1 MKLDSLNKLYVDE
14 LKDIYS
20 AETQITKALPRMVKT
35 ATSPE
40 LKAAF
45 EAHLQET
52 HGQIQRLE
60 RIFQTLEK
68 SPRGKKCV
76 GMEGLLEEGKE
87 VMGEDIDPEVLDAAL
102 IAAAQKVE
110 HYEISSYGTVRAYAQ
125 LLGDNTAV
133 DLLTLTLEEEVG
145 TDEKL
150 THLAESGINLEA
162 MEAEPAL

>member
-20 AETQITKALPRMVKT
+20 AETQITRALPRMVKT

-45 EAHLQET
+45 ESHLQQT
-52 HGQIQRLE
+52 YGQIERLE

-87 VMGEDIDPEVLDAAL
+87 VMGEDIDAEVLDAAL

-110 HYEISSYGTVRAYAQ
+110 HYEISSYGTVRAHAR

-133 DLLTLTLEEEVG
+133 ELLTLTLEEEMES
-145 TDEKL
+145 DEKL
-150 THLAESGINLEA
+150 THLADSGINVAA
-162 MEAEPAL
+162 MEAATA

>member
-20 AETQITKALPRMVKT
+20 AETQITKALPRMVKK
-35 ATSPE
+35 ATSPD

-45 EAHLQET
+45 DAHLQET
-52 HGQIQRLE
+52 YGQIERLE

-68 SPRGKKCV
+68 SPRGKKCI

-87 VMGEDIDPEVLDAAL
+87 VMGEDIDAEVLDAAL

-110 HYEISSYGTVRAYAQ
+110 HYEISSYGTVRAYAE
-125 LLGDNTAV
+125 LLGDNAAV
-133 DLLTLTLEEEVG
+133 DLLTLTLEEEVEA
-145 TDEKL
+145 DEKL
-150 THLAESGINLEA
+150 THLAESGINVEA
-162 MEAEPAL
+162 MEAEPA

>member
-14 LKDIYS
+14 LKDLYS
-20 AETQITKALPRMVKT
+20 AETQITKALPRMVKK
-35 ATSPE
+35 ATSPA

-45 EAHLQET
+45 EAHLQQT
-52 HGQIQRLE
+52 FGQIERLE
-60 RIFQTLEK
+60 QIFQTLEK

-87 VMGEDIDPEVLDAAL
+87 MMGEDIDAEVLDAAL

-110 HYEISSYGTVRAYAQ
+110 HYEISSYGTVRAYAR

-133 DLLTLTLEEEVG
+133 DLLTLTLEEEVV

-150 THLAESGINLEA
+150 TVLAESGINVDA
-162 MEAEPAL
+162 METEPA

>member
-1 MKLDSLNKLYVDE
+1 MRPILLGATMKLDSLNKLYVDE

-20 AETQITKALPRMVKT
+20 AETQITKALPRMAKT

-45 EAHLQET
+45 EAHLQQT
-52 HGQIQRLE
+52 YGQIERLE

-110 HYEISSYGTVRAYAQ
+110 HYEISSYGTVRAYAR
-125 LLGDNTAV
+125 LLGDNEAV
-133 DLLTLTLEEEVG
+133 RLLSQTLEEE
-145 TDEKL
+145 
-150 THLAESGINLEA
+150 
-162 MEAEPAL
+162 

>member
-20 AETQITKALPRMVKT
+20 AETQITRALPRMVKK
-35 ATSPE
+35 ATSPD

-45 EAHLQET
+45 KAHLQET
-52 HGQIQRLE
+52 QDQIQRLE
-60 RIFQTLEK
+60 QIFQTLEK

-87 VMGEDIDPEVLDAAL
+87 VMGEDIDAEVLDAAL

-110 HYEISSYGTVRAYAQ
+110 HYEISSYGTVRAHAR

-133 DLLTLTLEEEVG
+133 DLLTLTLEEEAG
-145 TDEKL
+145 ADEKL

-162 MEAEPAL
+162 MVAEPA

>member
-35 ATSPE
+35 ATAPE

-45 EAHLQET
+45 EAHLQQT
-52 HGQIQRLE
+52 YGQIERLE
-60 RIFQTLEK
+60 RFFQTLEK

-110 HYEISSYGTVRAYAQ
+110 HYEIASYGTARAYAR
-125 LLGDNTAV
+125 LLGDNAAV
-133 DLLTLTLEEEVG
+133 ELLTLTLEEEVAS
-145 TDEKL
+145 DEKL
-150 THLAESGINLEA
+150 THLAESGINVAA
-162 MEAEPAL
+162 MEAATA

>member
-20 AETQITKALPRMVKT
+20 AETQITKALPRMAKT

-45 EAHLQET
+45 DAHLQQT
-52 HGQIQRLE
+52 YGQIERLE
-60 RIFQTLEK
+60 QIFQTLEK

-76 GMEGLLEEGKE
+76 GMEGLLQEGKE
-87 VMGEDIDPEVLDAAL
+87 VMGEDIDAEVLDAAL

-125 LLGDNTAV
+125 LLGDRTAV

-145 TDEKL
+145 ADKKL
-150 THLAESGINLEA
+150 TKLAESGINFEA
-162 MEAEPAL
+162 MEAEPV

>member
-20 AETQITKALPRMVKT
+20 AETQITRALPRMVKT
-35 ATSPE
+35 ATSPA

-45 EAHLQET
+45 DEHLQQT
-52 HGQIQRLE
+52 YGQIERLE
-60 RIFQTLEK
+60 RILQTLEK

-87 VMGEDIDPEVLDAAL
+87 VMGEDIDAEVLDAAL

-145 TDEKL
+145 ADEKL

-162 MEAEPAL
+162 MEAEPA

>member
-14 LKDIYS
+14 LKDLYS
-20 AETQITKALPRMVKT
+20 AETQITKVLPRMAKT

-45 EAHLQET
+45 DAHLQQT
-52 HGQIQRLE
+52 YGQIERLE
-60 RIFQTLEK
+60 QIFQTLEK

-87 VMGEDIDPEVLDAAL
+87 VMGEVIDAEVLDAAL

-145 TDEKL
+145 ADKKL
-150 THLAESGINLEA
+150 TKLAESGINFEA
-162 MEAEPAL
+162 METEPA

>member
-45 EAHLQET
+45 EAHLQQT
-52 HGQIQRLE
+52 YGQIERLE

-102 IAAAQKVE
+102 IAAAQK
-110 HYEISSYGTVRAYAQ
+110 
-125 LLGDNTAV
+125 
-133 DLLTLTLEEEVG
+133 
-145 TDEKL
+145 
-150 THLAESGINLEA
+150 
-162 MEAEPAL
+162 MEAETA

>member
-20 AETQITKALPRMVKT
+20 AETQITRALPRMVKT
-35 ATSPE
+35 ATSPQ

-45 EAHLQET
+45 EAHLQQT
-52 HGQIQRLE
+52 YGQIERLE

-110 HYEISSYGTVRAYAQ
+110 HYEIASYGTARAYAR
-125 LLGDNTAV
+125 LLSDNAAV
-133 DLLTLTLEEEVG
+133 ELLTLTLEEEVES
-145 TDEKL
+145 DEKL
-150 THLAESGINLEA
+150 THLAESGINVES
-162 MEAEPAL
+162 MEAETA

>member
-20 AETQITKALPRMVKT
+20 AETQITRALPRMVKT
-35 ATSPE
+35 ATSPQ

-45 EAHLQET
+45 EAHLQQT
-52 HGQIQRLE
+52 YGQIERLE

-110 HYEISSYGTVRAYAQ
+110 HYEIASYGTVRAYAR

-133 DLLTLTLEEEVG
+133 ELLTLTLEEEVES
-145 TDEKL
+145 DEKL
-150 THLAESGINLEA
+150 THLAESGINVAA
-162 MEAEPAL
+162 MEAETA

>member
-45 EAHLQET
+45 DTHLQQT
-52 HGQIQRLE
+52 YGQIERLE
-60 RIFQTLEK
+60 RIFRTLEK

-87 VMGEDIDPEVLDAAL
+87 MMGEDIDAEVLDAAL

-133 DLLTLTLEEEVG
+133 GLLTLTLEEEVG
-145 TDEKL
+145 ADEKL
-150 THLAESGINLEA
+150 NHLAESSINLEA
-162 MEAEPAL
+162 MEAEPA

>member
-20 AETQITKALPRMVKT
+20 AETQITKALPRMVKK
-35 ATSPE
+35 ATSPD

-52 HGQIQRLE
+52 QDQIQRLE
-60 RIFQTLEK
+60 QIFQALEK
-68 SPRGKKCV
+68 NPRGKKCI

-87 VMGEDIDPEVLDAAL
+87 VMGEDIDAEVLDAAL

-125 LLGDNTAV
+125 LLGDNAAV
-133 DLLTLTLEEEVG
+133 ELLTLTLEEEVEA
-145 TDEKL
+145 DEKL
-150 THLAESGINLEA
+150 THLAESGINVEA
-162 MEAEPAL
+162 MEAEPA

>member
-20 AETQITKALPRMVKT
+20 AETQITKALPRMVKK
-35 ATSPE
+35 ATSPD

-52 HGQIQRLE
+52 YGQIERLE

-68 SPRGKKCV
+68 SPRGKKCI

-87 VMGEDIDPEVLDAAL
+87 VMGEDIDAEVLDAAL

-125 LLGDNTAV
+125 LLGDNAAV
-133 DLLTLTLEEEVG
+133 ELLTLTLEEEVEA
-145 TDEKL
+145 DEKL
-150 THLAESGINLEA
+150 THLAESGINVEA
-162 MEAEPAL
+162 MEAEPA

>member
-14 LKDIYS
+14 LKDLYS
-20 AETQITKALPRMVKT
+20 AETQITKALPRMVKK
-35 ATSPE
+35 ATSPA

-45 EAHLQET
+45 EAHLQQT
-52 HGQIQRLE
+52 FGQIERLD
-60 RIFQTLEK
+60 RIFKTLEN

-76 GMEGLLEEGKE
+76 GMEGLLAEGKE
-87 VMGEDIDPEVLDAAL
+87 MMGEDIEPEVLDAAL

-110 HYEISSYGTVRAYAQ
+110 HYEISSYGTVRAYAR

-133 DLLTLTLEEEVG
+133 DLLTLTLEEEVT

-150 THLAESGINLEA
+150 TLLAESGINVDA
-162 MEAEPAL
+162 METEPA

>member
-20 AETQITKALPRMVKT
+20 AETQITKALPRMIKT

-52 HGQIQRLE
+52 YGQIERLE
-60 RIFQTLEK
+60 HIFETLEK

-125 LLGDNTAV
+125 LLGDSTAI
-133 DLLTLTLEEEVG
+133 DLLALTLEEEVG
-145 TDEKL
+145 ADEKL

-162 MEAEPAL
+162 MEAEPA

>member
-1 MKLDSLNKLYVDE
+1 MKLDSLNKLYVDH

-20 AETQITKALPRMVKT
+20 AETQITKALPRMVKK
-35 ATSPE
+35 ATSPD

-52 HGQIQRLE
+52 QDQIQRLE
-60 RIFQTLEK
+60 QIFQALEK

-87 VMGEDIDPEVLDAAL
+87 VMSEDIDAEVLDAAL

-125 LLGDNTAV
+125 LLGDNAAV
-133 DLLTLTLEEEVG
+133 ELLTLTLEEEVEA
-145 TDEKL
+145 DKKL
-150 THLAESGINLEA
+150 TLLAENGINVEA
-162 MEAEPAL
+162 MEAEPA

>member
-20 AETQITKALPRMVKT
+20 AETQITKAMPRMVKA
-35 ATSPE
+35 ATSPA

-45 EAHLQET
+45 DAHLQQT
-52 HGQIQRLE
+52 YGQIERLE
-60 RIFQTLEK
+60 RIFQTLEN

-87 VMGEDIDPEVLDAAL
+87 MMGEDIDTEVLDAAL

-110 HYEISSYGTVRAYAQ
+110 HYEISSYGTVRAYAR
-125 LLGDNTAV
+125 LLGDNAAV

-145 TDEKL
+145 ADEKL
-150 THLAESGINLEA
+150 THLAESGINVDALEA
-162 MEAEPAL
+162 ETA

>member
-20 AETQITKALPRMVKT
+20 AETQITKALPRMVKA

-45 EAHLQET
+45 DSHLQQT
-52 HGQIQRLE
+52 FGQIERLE
-60 RIFQTLEK
+60 RIFETLEQ

-87 VMGEDIDPEVLDAAL
+87 MMGEDIEAEVLDAAL

-110 HYEISSYGTVRAYAQ
+110 HYEIASYGTVRAYAE
-125 LLGDNTAV
+125 LLGDDAAV
-133 DLLTLTLEEEVG
+133 DLLTETLEEEVA

-150 THLAESGINLEA
+150 TLLAESGINVEA
-162 MEAEPAL
+162 LEAEPV

>member
-20 AETQITKALPRMVKT
+20 AETQITRALPRMVKT

-45 EAHLQET
+45 ESHLQQT
-52 HGQIQRLE
+52 YGQIERLE

-110 HYEISSYGTVRAYAQ
+110 HYEIASYGTARAYAR

-133 DLLTLTLEEEVG
+133 DLLTLTLEEEMES
-145 TDEKL
+145 DEKL
-150 THLAESGINLEA
+150 THLADSGINVAA
-162 MEAEPAL
+162 MEAATA

>member
-14 LKDIYS
+14 LKDLYS
-20 AETQITKALPRMVKT
+20 AETQITKALPRMVKK
-35 ATSPE
+35 ATSPA

-45 EAHLQET
+45 EAHLQQT
-52 HGQIQRLE
+52 FGQIERLE
-60 RIFQTLEK
+60 QIFQTLEK

-87 VMGEDIDPEVLDAAL
+87 MMSEDIDAEVLDAAL

-110 HYEISSYGTVRAYAQ
+110 HYEISSYGTVRAYAR
-125 LLGDNTAV
+125 LLGDSAAV
-133 DLLTLTLEEEVG
+133 DLLTLTLEEEVV

-150 THLAESGINLEA
+150 TVLAESGINVDA
-162 MEAEPAL
+162 METEPA